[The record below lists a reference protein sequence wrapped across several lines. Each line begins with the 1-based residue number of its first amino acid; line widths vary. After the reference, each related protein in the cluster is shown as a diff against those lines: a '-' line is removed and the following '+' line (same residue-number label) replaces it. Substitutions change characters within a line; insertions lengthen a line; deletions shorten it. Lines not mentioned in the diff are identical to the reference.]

1 MSTRLEALGERLDA
15 SLLITN
21 LTNIFYLTGFE
32 ASNAA
37 LYVEPGG
44 AATLYTDFRYAE
56 SARDVAGVEL
66 EVTKRALL
74 ADLAGRLKGKVQFEA
89 DALPYAEW
97 ERLAAGK
104 AKLTPTTGIVAAI
117 RAVKEPEEIAK
128 LQRASKIADR
138 GLEALT
144 AETWVGRSEREVAW
158 RLREL
163 LHAHGADD
171 LSFDSIVAS
180 GPNGAMPH
188 AHPTERI
195 IERGTLVTVDWGA
208 RVDGYYSDCT
218 RTFSTGRLPDRLRE
232 AYDVCLAA
240 QKRACANIKAGMT
253 GVEADELAR
262 EPITDAGF
270 GANFG
275 HGLGHGVG
283 LEVHEAPR
291 LSPES
296 EDTLETGHAVTIEPG
311 IYLEG
316 LGGVRIEDLGI
327 VRDGGVEL
335 LTSFPKELSEV
346 G

>member
-1 MSTRLEALGERLDA
+1 MSTRLEALSERLDA

-97 ERLAAGK
+97 ERLSAGK

-128 LQRASKIADR
+128 LQRACKIADR

-180 GPNGAMPH
+180 GRNGAMPH

>member
-1 MSTRLEALGERLDA
+1 MSTRLEALSERLDA
-15 SLLITN
+15 PLLITN
-21 LTNIFYLTGFE
+21 LTNIFYLTGFD

-56 SARDVAGVEL
+56 SAREVAGVEL

-74 ADLAGRLKGKVQFEA
+74 ADLGGRLKGKVQFEA

-104 AKLTPTTGIVAAI
+104 AKLTPTTGIVAAV
-117 RAVKEPEEIAK
+117 RAVKEPEEVAK
-128 LQRASKIADR
+128 LQRACKIADR

-195 IERGTLVTVDWGA
+195 IDRGTLVTVDWGA

-240 QKRACANIKAGMT
+240 QQHACANIKAGMS

-262 EPITDAGF
+262 APIADAGF

-283 LEVHEAPR
+283 LQVHEAPR

-296 EDTLETGHAVTIEPG
+296 EDTLAAGHAVTIEPG

-316 LGGVRIEDLGI
+316 LGGVRIEDLAI
-327 VRDGGVEL
+327 VREDGVEL